1 MAHQINQRTEGNI
14 VTLNT
19 VTFDFTGANVLVTGG
34 TSGIGYAI
42 ADGFAKAGA
51 KVTVTGT
58 RDSVDA
64 YPDMDLTG
72 FEFRQCQQADPAA
85 VDALAASLGEL
96 DVLVNNAGGPYAGG
110 KDEWDPDGY
119 AGSVAVNM
127 SAHMRLTMACYEQ
140 LKASTAPGGASVIT
154 VVSMSAFVSA
164 VNVPAY
170 SSSKAGLVAL
180 TKNLAR
186 RWVDDGIR
194 VNAVAPG
201 LIDTR
206 MTHPVLDIPEMLDPE
221 MRHTPMGRMG
231 TPDEVAGAALFLSSS
246 AASYVTGA
254 TYAVDGGYL
263 TV

>member
-1 MAHQINQRTEGNI
+1 MNS
-14 VTLNT
+14 VS
-19 VTFDFTGANVLVTGG
+19 FDFTGATVLVTGG
-34 TSGIGYAI
+34 TSGIGHSI
-42 ADGFAKAGA
+42 ATDFAKAGA
-51 KVTVTGT
+51 AVTVTGT
-58 RDSVDA
+58 RGSAAD
-64 YPDMDLTG
+64 YPDTDLSALRY
-72 FEFRQCQQADPAA
+72 RQCQMADTAA
-85 VDALAASLGEL
+85 IDALAGSLGTL

-127 SAHMRLTMACYEQ
+127 FAHMRLTMSCHEQ
-140 LKASTAPGGASVIT
+140 LKASKAAGGASVVTIA
-154 VVSMSAFVSA
+154 SMSAFVSA
-164 VNVPAY
+164 IAVPAY
-170 SSSKAGLVAL
+170 SSSKAGMVAF

-206 MTHPVLDIPEMLDPE
+206 MTHPVLDIPELLEPE

-231 TPDEVAGAALFLSSS
+231 QAEEVSPAVLFLCTD
-246 AASYVTGA
+246 AARYITG
-254 TYAVDGGYL
+254 TTVAVDGGYL

>member
-1 MAHQINQRTEGNI
+1 MN
-14 VTLNT
+14 TLS
-19 VTFDFTGANVLVTGG
+19 FDFSGSNVLVTGG

-42 ADGFAKAGA
+42 ASDFAKYGA
-51 KVTVTGT
+51 AVTATGT
-58 RDSVDA
+58 RASIED
-64 YPDMDLTG
+64 YPETDLSAFTYS
-72 FEFRQCQQADPAA
+72 QCQLSDTTSIDSLADA
-85 VDALAASLGEL
+85 VGDL
-96 DVLVNNAGGPYAGG
+96 DILVNNAGGPYAGH

-127 SAHMRLTMACYEQ
+127 FAHMRLTMACHDR
-140 LKASTAPGGASVIT
+140 LKASGAAGGSSVVSI
-154 VVSMSAFVSA
+154 VSMSAFVSA

-170 SSSKAGLVAL
+170 SSSKAGMVAF
-180 TKNLAR
+180 TKNLSR

-221 MRHTPMGRMG
+221 MRHTPMARMG
-231 TPDEVAGAALFLSSS
+231 MPDEISPAVLFLCTD
-246 AASYVTGA
+246 AARYITG
-254 TYAVDGGYL
+254 TTVAVDGGYL

>member
-1 MAHQINQRTEGNI
+1 MNSIR
-14 VTLNT
+14 
-19 VTFDFTGANVLVTGG
+19 FDFTGAHVLVTGG
-34 TSGIGYAI
+34 TSGIGNAI
-42 ADGFAKAGA
+42 AADFAKAGA
-51 KVTVTGT
+51 AVTVTGT
-58 RDSVDA
+58 RGSTAD
-64 YPDMDLTG
+64 YPETDLSAFTY
-72 FEFRQCQQADPAA
+72 RQCIASDTDAI
-85 VDALAASLGEL
+85 DALADSLGEL
-96 DVLVNNAGGPYAGG
+96 DVLVNNAGGPYAAH

-127 SAHMRLTMACYEQ
+127 FAHMRLTMGCHDR
-140 LKASTAPGGASVIT
+140 LKASSAAGGASVIT
-154 VVSMSAFVSA
+154 IASMSAFVSA

-170 SSSKAGLVAL
+170 SSSKAGMVAF

-206 MTHPVLDIPEMLDPE
+206 MTHPVLDIPELLEPE

-231 TPDEVAGAALFLSSS
+231 LADEVSPAVLFLCTD
-246 AASYVTGA
+246 AARYITG
-254 TYAVDGGYL
+254 TTIAVDGGYL

>member
-1 MAHQINQRTEGNI
+1 MNS
-14 VTLNT
+14 LS
-19 VTFDFTGANVLVTGG
+19 FDFTGTNVLVTGG

-42 ADGFAKAGA
+42 AADFARAGA
-51 KVTVTGT
+51 AVTVTGT
-58 RDSVDA
+58 RASAAD
-64 YPDMDLTG
+64 YPEIDLSALQ
-72 FEFRQCQQADPAA
+72 FRQCQMADPDAI
-85 VDALAASLGEL
+85 DALTESLGAL
-96 DVLVNNAGGPYAGG
+96 DVLVNNAGGPYAAQ

-127 SAHMRLTMACYEQ
+127 FAHMRLTMGCHAP
-140 LKASTAPGGASVIT
+140 LKASDAPGGASVVTIA
-154 VVSMSAFVSA
+154 SMSAFVSA
-164 VNVPAY
+164 VAVPAY
-170 SSSKAGLVAL
+170 SSSKAGMVAF

-206 MTHPVLDIPEMLDPE
+206 MTHPVRDIPQLLEPE

-231 TPDEVAGAALFLSSS
+231 MPDEVSPAVLFLCTD
-246 AASYVTGA
+246 AARYVTG
-254 TYAVDGGYL
+254 TTVAVDGGYL

>member
-1 MAHQINQRTEGNI
+1 M
-14 VTLNT
+14 NT
-19 VTFDFTGANVLVTGG
+19 VSFDFTGTSVLVTGG
-34 TSGIGYAI
+34 TNGIGYAI
-42 ADGFAKAGA
+42 ASDFVKAGA
-51 KVTVTGT
+51 AVTVTGT
-58 RDSVDA
+58 RATPAD
-64 YPDMDLTG
+64 YPETDLSALQ
-72 FEFRQCQQADPAA
+72 FRQCQMSDSAA
-85 VDALAASLGEL
+85 IDALAASLGAL
-96 DVLVNNAGGPYAGG
+96 DVLVNNAGGPYAAH

-127 SAHMRLTMACYEQ
+127 FAHMRLTMACHER
-140 LKASTAPGGASVIT
+140 LKASNATGGASVVTIA
-154 VVSMSAFVSA
+154 SMSAFVSA

-170 SSSKAGLVAL
+170 SSSKAGMVAF

-206 MTHPVLDIPEMLDPE
+206 MTHPMFSIPEVLEPE

-231 TPDEVAGAALFLSSS
+231 LPDEVAPAVLFLCTD
-246 AASYVTGA
+246 AARYITG
-254 TYAVDGGYL
+254 TTVAVDGGYL

>member
-1 MAHQINQRTEGNI
+1 MNS
-14 VTLNT
+14 
-19 VTFDFTGANVLVTGG
+19 VTFDFTGAQVLVTGG

-42 ADGFAKAGA
+42 ASDFASAGA
-51 KVTVTGT
+51 DVTVTGT
-58 RDSVDA
+58 RAAVSD
-64 YPDMDLTG
+64 YPETDLSALTY
-72 FEFRQCQQADPAA
+72 RQCQASDTAA
-85 VDALAASLGEL
+85 IDALAASIGEL

-127 SAHMRLTMACYEQ
+127 FAHMRLTMACHEK
-140 LKASTAPGGASVIT
+140 LKASKAEGGSSVVSIA
-154 VVSMSAFVSA
+154 SMSAFVSA
-164 VNVPAY
+164 VAVPAY
-170 SSSKAGLVAL
+170 SSSKAGLVAF

-206 MTHPVLDIPEMLDPE
+206 MTHPVLDIPQLLEPE
-221 MRHTPMGRMG
+221 MRHTPMARMG
-231 TPDEVAGAALFLSSS
+231 RADEISPAVLFLSSA
-246 AASYVTGA
+246 AASYITG
-254 TYAVDGGYL
+254 TTVVVDGGYL

>member
-1 MAHQINQRTEGNI
+1 M
-14 VTLNT
+14 NT
-19 VTFDFTGANVLVTGG
+19 ISFDFTGTNVLVTGG
-34 TSGIGYAI
+34 TSGIGNAI
-42 ADGFAKAGA
+42 AADFARAGA
-51 KVTVTGT
+51 AVTVTGT
-58 RDSVDA
+58 RGAAADYA
-64 YPDMDLTG
+64 ETDLSAFTY
-72 FEFRQCQQADPAA
+72 RQCQAADTDAI
-85 VDALAASLGEL
+85 DALTDSLGEL
-96 DVLVNNAGGPYAGG
+96 DILVNNAGGPYAAH

-127 SAHMRLTMACYEQ
+127 FAHMRLTMACHDR
-140 LKASTAPGGASVIT
+140 LKASNAAGGASVVTIA
-154 VVSMSAFVSA
+154 SMSAFVSA

-170 SSSKAGLVAL
+170 SSSKAGMVAF

-206 MTHPVLDIPEMLDPE
+206 MTHPVLEIPELLEPE

-231 TPDEVAGAALFLSSS
+231 LAEEVSPAVLFLCTD
-246 AASYVTGA
+246 AARYITG
-254 TYAVDGGYL
+254 TTVAVDGGYL

>member
-1 MAHQINQRTEGNI
+1 MNK
-14 VTLNT
+14 LS
-19 VTFDFTGANVLVTGG
+19 FDFTGTNVLVTGG
-34 TSGIGYAI
+34 TSGIGHAI
-42 ADGFAKAGA
+42 ATDFATAGA

-58 RDSVDA
+58 RSTAAD
-64 YPDMDLTG
+64 YPEIDLAG
-72 FEFRQCQQADPAA
+72 LRFRQCQMSDNDAI
-85 VDALAASLGEL
+85 DALADSLGDL
-96 DVLVNNAGGPYAGG
+96 DVLVNNAGGPYAGQ

-127 SAHMRLTMACYEQ
+127 FAHMRLTMGCHER
-140 LKASTAPGGASVIT
+140 LRASAAPGGASVVTI
-154 VVSMSAFVSA
+154 VSMSAFVSA

-170 SSSKAGLVAL
+170 SSSKAGMVAF

-186 RWVDDGIR
+186 RWVDDGVR

-206 MTHPVLDIPEMLDPE
+206 MTHPVLDIPEMLEPE

-231 TPDEVAGAALFLSSS
+231 MPDEVSPAVLFLSSD
-246 AASYVTGA
+246 AARYITG
-254 TYAVDGGYL
+254 TTIAVDGGYL